1 MSFDLFMDDTCPK
14 CRKPHL
20 DAVNLFICA
29 AGGAKNVVRSRRRL
43 LRHRHFAV
51 HRFEMIGMKS
61 DEKTPAGVTTLGS
74 RMHAY
79 RTDAGAWGWEAPGI
93 CIV

>member
-20 DAVNLFICA
+20 DAVATHLFA
-29 AGGAKNVVRSRRRL
+29 RLGGAKNVVRSRGRL
-43 LRHRHFAV
+43 PRHRHFAV

-61 DEKTPAGVTTLGS
+61 DEMTPAGVTTLGS
-74 RMHAY
+74 LTHAY
-79 RTDAGAWGWEAPGI
+79 RTDAGAWGWEAPAF
-93 CIV
+93 V